1 MGEPTSSN
9 EKSSSPESK
18 RREESWPR
26 VLFYL
31 HLNVLMVYGIVLVFT
46 EAYITT
52 VLFSKYIYFG
62 SKYRKST
69 T

>member
-1 MGEPTSSN
+1 MGEQ
-9 EKSSSPESK
+9 SSSTVSSTENSR
-18 RREESWPR
+18 RREESWPK

-52 VLFSKYIYFG
+52 VLFSKY
-62 SKYRKST
+62 
-69 T
+69 